1 MNNQQARVRL
11 LQSHVM
17 TRDQRARR
25 AVHVPEGFS
34 GSVVQIRSLRTG
46 DKIHLGFGTAI
57 IVGASNRGHP
67 RYKAEDGHESVL
79 LNPSRYIFKINKGA

>member
-34 GSVVQIRSLRTG
+34 GSVVQICSLRTG
-46 DKIHLGFGTAI
+46 DKVHLGFGTAT
-57 IVGASNRGHP
+57 IVGASNKGHP
-67 RYKAEDGHESVL
+67 RYKTEDGFESTL
-79 LNPSRYIFKINKGA
+79 LNPSCYIFKIEKGG